1 MKTKLRVLILI
12 ILGLLVSGIQMNS
25 YATDK
30 GHAADSAKTIADH
43 EALVKFYDEAAKEM
57 QSKLQE
63 HENML
68 KKYQAESHHY
78 GRRGLDMESMCRALI
93 RTYEQAVKENLDMAA
108 SHRKMMESDK

>member
-30 GHAADSAKTIADH
+30 GHAADSAKTSTDH
-43 EALVKFYDEAAKEM
+43 EALAKFYDESAKEM

-68 KKYQAESHHY
+68 KKYQAESQHY
-78 GRRGLDMESMCRALI
+78 GRQGLNMESMCRALI
-93 RTYEQAVKENLDMAA
+93 RTHEQAVKENLDMAA
-108 SHRKMMESDK
+108 AHRKMIEESK